1 MQRAAVEQLPGV
13 LLMHNRFAARCAC
26 AAAGGLFE

>member
-26 AAAGGLFE
+26 AAAGGLFD